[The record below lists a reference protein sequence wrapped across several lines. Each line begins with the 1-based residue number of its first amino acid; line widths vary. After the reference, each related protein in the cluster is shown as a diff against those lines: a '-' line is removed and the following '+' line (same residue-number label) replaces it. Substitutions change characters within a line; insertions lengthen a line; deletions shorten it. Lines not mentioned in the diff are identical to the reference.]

1 MDGDTVV
8 IAVVIVVMVICA
20 MNAIIISI
28 FVVVYCIKKD
38 KYPRINE
45 DKLFYMRS
53 YIHTRIRV

>member
-8 IAVVIVVMVICA
+8 IVVVIVVMVICA

-28 FVVVYCIKKD
+28 FAVVYCIKKD
-38 KYPRINE
+38 KYPRINKDE
-45 DKLFYMRS
+45 LFYMRS